1 MTKTKITFGL
11 SKCWRILS
19 AGVLTVLLT
28 TSAYAQTSC
37 INEVNATLGVGTVL
51 APCER
56 NLLPGELL
64 TPSAN
69 DPAINP
75 GAKTVFIK
83 RGGVYPAVSNPKITL
98 ADIGQTLEVMVVN
111 DNANVITSCWGY
123 VKIEDKDKP
132 VLRCPNSIAVSCLQ
146 SVEPSV
152 TGTIKLAGGANPL
165 VGAGAIAVAN
175 LPANVGGVGGNGWYY
190 DCSIPATITYTDQ
203 IFESSCTAPFMKN
216 GIAASPGYTVA
227 PTEIGTL
234 GAMVTTNAAGAT
246 STVLADYNALVDPT
260 NNDVAGM
267 PLLTG
272 ADNNI
277 IKVIVRTFKVTDAYG
292 NFTTC
297 LQVIGAKRMDNTM
310 RIIRPLD
317 TTFNCTSN
325 ITDFSPEG
333 INRVGNGASW
343 SAYPLLF
350 IPRNGGAVLPC
361 NTPFTSLQLAAGATT
376 VIVGGVT
383 YDIVQLKPG
392 TTTCGI
398 SVTYSDTDLNL
409 CAGSFKKLRNWRIQ
423 NWCGATLAVCAPSV
437 TGAVV
442 ELGEQNIKNL
452 DLSAPVVRASYVTY
466 QTTSNY
472 VCTRDANGDIIPETI
487 GGVTN
492 VAALFKRDVSA
503 VQVSNRP
510 FTGSMIEGSPT
521 VIGPDADIMDIT
533 AIGNTNTCTGRVAF
547 TLSAKDVG
555 CTAISGQVVITTS
568 DNRLTVT
575 GTPVYNASTGE
586 TTISFGGD
594 FDLTQESVA
603 PNAVINNLDGLVVTV
618 TVADACGYAKATQRF
633 RILVIDNA
641 KPQPV
646 CIEYLQLAL
655 GSGNGTPN
663 SGSVRLQATS
673 LNRASTDNCTNSR
686 NLKYLVRKMQVPNA
700 NGTALIDNTDQ
711 CFSQWVDFT
720 CMDAMASNN
729 SRPNNAT
736 AATINVVMR
745 VCDEA
750 GNYND
755 CMVQVLVEDKMKPTC
770 IPPAPLNINCNTNA
784 NLWDL
789 SNYGTPAYYDNCSA
803 TIDELPA
810 QFALNNCKIGTITRS
825 WVVTDKFDNR
835 SLPCTQTINV
845 IGISDFTVDFPDD
858 TIASCFGGVRT
869 AEQAKNAMLTNSR
882 DKDGHIENNGC
893 GVIAVEVSDR
903 FPDASGDG
911 SCYKV
916 LRKYRVI
923 DWCRYNPNNAAE
935 NVSCYGRPV
944 LQVAG
949 QPLVGDQHSNPNWN
963 SAVNGNAPSWDNL
976 HVGIAAGETSRTGDQ
991 LKERKFRDA
1000 DIYNFSANSFTGDI
1014 ADDLIVR
1021 ENIRKIY
1028 ASGVRNNSLLP
1039 TNRDH
1044 WTYADGIICFTQTI
1058 KVVDNVAPIVSEEA
1072 DNLEICDYGTGGNCS
1087 ARYTHTLVGTDQCE
1101 GGNGTLGLTYSWT
1114 LVRTDGLPIVP
1125 ASAGVA
1131 VVMSYSGATNAI
1143 DIPSL
1148 PYDVTY
1154 KINWTLADRCG
1165 NSGHDEYEIR
1175 FRDCKKP
1182 GITCSNI
1189 NAEIM
1194 PTTGNVGGGGQIEVW
1209 ASEFIN
1215 SIADNCAIDRN
1226 KVRVRRQ
1233 GAGQG
1238 YPSPLANRAITFT
1251 CNDYTAN
1258 ASHTVLVEVWA
1269 VDESRNLSNGNIGN
1283 ADFCLATVTLQNN
1296 MGACGPAGDV
1306 ARINGGIQTEAR
1318 TNVENV
1324 TVKATMN
1331 GSQLAG
1337 SVTTRTDGLFSLSG
1351 LTTAQNYAVRGER
1364 VDNPLNG
1371 VTTYDIALMSRHI
1384 LGTEVLNSPFKII
1397 AADVNGDR
1405 ELNTGDMIALRRA
1418 VLHLAPT
1425 FPNNVQ
1431 SWRFVNKTYA
1441 FRSAT
1446 NPLAED
1452 FPEVVNVT
1460 NAARGNNAADFI
1472 GIKVGDLNSSATANG
1487 LAGLDI
1493 RGGAGMVTLKTDD
1506 LNLVAGK
1513 TYTVQLKS
1521 DDFKVS
1527 GVQGT
1532 LNLANGYADQIAVTG
1547 QLPNMAEGNFGV
1559 FNNAVTMSW
1568 DGKANVETDVLTL
1581 TFRAKRDG
1589 KLSEILTVGSNLTY
1603 AEGYNATG
1611 ESFSVNL
1618 KFNNGKVSGS
1628 EFALY
1633 QNEPNPFDGTTKIGF
1648 NLPESAKATLTI
1660 YDVTGKLV
1668 KIVEGN
1674 YTAGYNALQLT
1685 KTDMNA
1691 NGVLYYRLES
1701 GNNTATKKMI
1711 IIE

>member
-28 TSAYAQTSC
+28 TSAYAQSC
-37 INEVNATLGVGTVL
+37 IGEVNATLGT
-51 APCER
+51 ACSRPIAA
-56 NLLPGELL
+56 GELL
-64 TPSAN
+64 TPTSFSTYVAATT
-69 DPAINP
+69 DPVQILRN
-75 GAKTVFIK
+75 GAWTTGATAATI
-83 RGGVYPAVSNPKITL
+83 YSS
-98 ADIGQTLEVMVVN
+98 DIGRTFQVQVTN
-111 DNANVITSCWGY
+111 SAGGTCWGY
-123 VKIEDKDKP
+123 VTVEDKDAP
-132 VLRCPNSIAVSCLQ
+132 VIRCPTNRAISCLQ
-146 SVEPSV
+146 QADLAT
-152 TGTIKLAGGANPL
+152 TGTIQSSPAL
-165 VGAGAIAVAN
+165 V
-175 LPANVGGVGGNGWYY
+175 LPNGTAPNAMSGWYN
-190 DCSIPATITYTDQ
+190 DCSAPASVTYSDFTV
-203 IFESSCTAPFMKN
+203 ESSCTTPFPNLAAVALAAQAPGSLTATQWATLAGSVTSN
-216 GIAASPGYTVA
+216 LVGVNAVPSIVSTDIANLIAAN
-227 PTEIGTL
+227 PT
-234 GAMVTTNAAGAT
+234 
-246 STVLADYNALVDPT
+246 S
-260 NNDVAGM
+260 
-267 PLLTG
+267 
-272 ADNNI
+272 I
-277 IKVIVRTFKVTDAYG
+277 IKFIFRKFTVTDAY
-292 NFTTC
+292 NNAKSC
-297 LQVIGAKRMDNTM
+297 YQVIAVKRLDATM
-310 RIIRPLD
+310 TIVRPFD
-317 TTFNCTSN
+317 TVFNCTSN
-325 ITDFSPEG
+325 IVDFGPET
-333 INRVGNGASW
+333 ILTGARGRSF
-343 SAYPLLF
+343 SAYPMLF
-350 IPRNGGAVLPC
+350 VPKVAAPAAFPACLSNP
-361 NTPFTSLQLAAGATT
+361 TPAQVAQYLTDIKAAL
-376 VIVGGVT
+376 VT
-383 YDIVQLKPG
+383 DYDIVYLKSG
-392 TTTCGI
+392 GTTCGI
-398 SVTYSDTDLNL
+398 SVTYSDNDLNL
-409 CAGSFKKLRNWRIQ
+409 CTGSFKKLRNWRLQ
-423 NWCGATLAVCAPSV
+423 NWCGASVNTCPAQIGANPSNLSTL
-437 TGAVV
+437 

-603 PNAVINNLDGLVVTV
+603 PNTVINNLDGLVVTV

-736 AATINVVMR
+736 AATIQVVMR

-770 IPPAPLNINCNTNA
+770 IPPAPLNINCNTYA

-803 TIDELPA
+803 NIDELPA

-835 SLPCTQTINV
+835 SLPCTQLITV
-845 IGISDFTVDFPDD
+845 KGISDFTVDFPDD

-1238 YPSPLANRAITFT
+1238 YPAAAANRAITFT

-1269 VDESRNLSNGNIGN
+1269 VDESRNPSNGNIGN

-1493 RGGAGMVTLKTDD
+1493 RGGAGTVTLKTDD